1 MNWNVALETI
11 WGRIRQERQLTSD
24 IFMNVVFEV
33 CPGLNESHIIAWERT
48 LKMQCWERDVCD
60 FMWVYWKWAREN
72 RTDWRQHIDRMWP
85 KVQNAISTQYIT
97 EKFIDMGF

>member
-11 WGRIRQERQLTSD
+11 WGRIRQERQLTPD

-48 LKMQCWERDVCD
+48 LKMQ
-60 FMWVYWKWAREN
+60 
-72 RTDWRQHIDRMWP
+72 
-85 KVQNAISTQYIT
+85 
-97 EKFIDMGF
+97 

>member
-11 WGRIRQERQLTSD
+11 WGRIRQERQLTPD

-33 CPGLNESHIIAWERT
+33 CPCLNESHIIAWERT

-60 FMWVYWKWAREN
+60 FMWVYWKW
-72 RTDWRQHIDRMWP
+72 
-85 KVQNAISTQYIT
+85 VL
-97 EKFIDMGF
+97 